1 MWPIAAANNDLSGW
15 FLKILWSNFSV
26 KMFWWKCSGVT
37 QYHQQIMACLVWL
50 VSENLAAP
58 RQQRHPFTHSCYLK
72 PCQDPKAKG
81 QSYKTGHAHIKYL
94 ILDTQWQIWG
104 NTSLRYTH
112 YTCMQYKPKKI
123 FVNNVFLFNAH
134 VQYKLQKFLAKPVFF
149 AGLVFWFTAHVQYKH
164 QKIYFAIIVPA
175 STRCSIDKWRRHGL
189 TRKASANF

>member
-1 MWPIAAANNDLSGW
+1 MFLCDPVAPANNGLSCLAG
-15 FLKILWSNFSV
+15 LGKFSSSV
-26 KMFWWKCSGVT
+26 AAKTSI
-37 QYHQQIMACLVWL
+37 HSLVL
-50 VSENLAAP
+50 FETLS
-58 RQQRHPFTHSCYLK
+58 
-72 PCQDPKAKG
+72 KAKG

-123 FVNNVFLFNAH
+123 FVNNVFLFNTH

-149 AGLVFWFTAHVQYKH
+149 AGLVFWFTAHVQYKD

-175 STRCSIDKWRRHGL
+175 SSCCSIDIWRRHGL